1 MAYAMQRRHV
11 LSGAA
16 ALGFSGVIGRAW
28 AEETAGTFLADR
40 LAAYAHG
47 LSYKDIDDKT
57 IERVKTHL
65 IDTLGCGI
73 AAFDERVV
81 RTCRELAL
89 SAGAG
94 TATIIGTNR
103 RTSPDLAAFANCAA
117 IRYYDLNDT
126 YVGGLSGHPSDHIPA
141 VLAIAEV
148 EKSSAT
154 DLITAIALAYEI
166 SCRMIDTFDV
176 ASRGWD
182 VPVFSLPAV
191 ALAAGKLMRLTPQ
204 QLSQAVSLALNDHIP
219 MGQTRAQTLSD
230 WKGLAD
236 AEASRNAVFAAMLAR
251 GGITGPSPIFE
262 GRLGFFKQ
270 VAGEADLKIES
281 FGGRG
286 NPFRINN
293 CGIKPYPAVIYSQTA
308 IAAALLTADKIVKG
322 APDRIAALERI
333 ATIEIATTA
342 RGFRQAGSEP
352 EKWTPKT
359 RDTADHSLPYIVA
372 RAMFEGDIDNN
383 SYTPEKLADKR
394 ILAFMQKIKAV
405 PDAVL
410 SARTGESVPS
420 RITASLPDGKR
431 IVHEVDDVPG
441 FPGRPMNR
449 ADIERKFRSNT
460 ATRWPRERIDAI
472 LRTLWSLEETKGA
485 GEVLGMLT
493 I

>member
-1 MAYAMQRRHV
+1 MSHAIHRRHM
-11 LSGAA
+11 LAGTA
-16 ALGFSGVIGRAW
+16 ALGLSGVIGLARS
-28 AEETAGTFLADR
+28 EEATFLADR

-47 LSYKDIDDKT
+47 LRYEDIDAKT

-89 SAGAG
+89 SAGMG
-94 TATIIGTNR
+94 GATIIGTNR

-141 VLAIAEV
+141 MLAIAEV
-148 EKSSAT
+148 EKASAT

-166 SCRMIDTFDV
+166 SCRMIDAFDV
-176 ASRGWD
+176 CSRGWD

-191 ALAAGKLMRLTPQ
+191 ALAAGKLMKLTPE
-204 QLSQAVSLALNDHIP
+204 QLSQAVSLALNDHVP

-270 VAGEADLKIES
+270 VAGEADLKLAS

-286 NPFRINN
+286 NSFRINA
-293 CGIKPYPAVIYSQTA
+293 CGIKPYPAVIYSQTV
-308 IAAALLTADKIVKG
+308 IAASLLTAKDAIGG

-333 ATIEIATTA
+333 SAIEIATTQ
-342 RGFRQAGSEP
+342 RGYRQAGSEP

-359 RDTADHSLPYIVA
+359 RDTADHSLPYIAA
-372 RAMFEGDIDNN
+372 RAMFEGDINN
-383 SYTPEKLADKR
+383 GSYTPEKLADPR
-394 ILAFMQKIKAV
+394 ILSFMQKIKVV

-410 SARTGESVPS
+410 TARTGESVPA
-420 RITASLPDGKR
+420 RITASMPDGKR

-441 FPGRPMNR
+441 FPGRPMTR
-449 ADIERKFRSNT
+449 ADIERKFHSNT
-460 ATRWPRERIDAI
+460 SARWPRDRIDSI
-472 LRTLWSLEETKGA
+472 LQSLWRLEEAKSA
-485 GEVLGMLT
+485 GEVLAMLT

>member
-1 MAYAMQRRHV
+1 MPHAMRRRHV
-11 LSGAA
+11 LTGAA
-16 ALGFSGVIGRAW
+16 ALGFSGVIGRASSKE
-28 AEETAGTFLADR
+28 AEFLADK
-40 LAAYAHG
+40 LAAYAYR
-47 LSYKDIDDKT
+47 LRYEDVDAAT
-57 IERVKTHL
+57 VERVKAHL

-73 AAFDERVV
+73 AALDERVV

-89 SAGAG
+89 SAGMGGA
-94 TATIIGTNR
+94 AILGTNR

-141 VLAIAEV
+141 VLAIAET
-148 EKSSAT
+148 ETASAR

-176 ASRGWD
+176 SANGWD

-191 ALAAGKLMRLTPQ
+191 ALAAGKLMKLSPA
-204 QLSQAVSLALNDHIP
+204 QLSQAVALALNDHIP

-270 VAGEADLKIES
+270 VSGEADLKVDT

-286 NPFRINN
+286 NPFRIHA

-308 IAAALLTADKIVKG
+308 IAAALLIADDIAKG
-322 APDRIAALERI
+322 APDRISALERVS
-333 ATIEIATTA
+333 ALEIATTE
-342 RGFRQAGSEP
+342 RGFRQAGSDT

-372 RAMFEGDIDNN
+372 RAMFEGDIGNS
-383 SYTPEKLADKR
+383 SYTPEKLADPR
-394 ILAFMQKIKAV
+394 ILSFMQKIKVVADPV
-405 PDAVL
+405 FSKRA
-410 SARTGESVPS
+410 GESVPA
-420 RITASLPDGKR
+420 RITASMPGGKQ
-431 IVHEVDDVPG
+431 IVREVDDVPG
-441 FPGRPMNR
+441 FPGRPMTR
-449 ADIERKFRSNT
+449 ADIERKFRANT
-460 ATRWPRERIDAI
+460 QTRWPRERIDSI
-472 LRTLWSLEETKGA
+472 LRTLWRLEQTKGA
-485 GEVLGMLT
+485 GEVLGLLT